1 MLYWQTIP
9 ESGAPYTLDRQTL
22 LLLGALAFMLA
33 IWLLYRILRNRPM
46 AESNAAAVSSAESTL
61 MTRVPPPPLP
71 KVEKILTRLE
81 EEYPEFCGIVREVQ
95 KYTTLPALLAQTEVR
110 RGFAHLETL
119 ILKTDRLPAKGT
131 LGIQAESRSLS
142 AETKREAKATMLT
155 VIRLIQ
161 DMDGVREKSGT
172 FIDEQLDSFLERI

>member
-1 MLYWQTIP
+1 MLSWQTIAQ
-9 ESGAPYTLDRQTL
+9 STAPYNLDRQTL

-46 AESNAAAVSSAESTL
+46 VESNAAAESSAESTM

-71 KVEKILTRLE
+71 KVEKILSRLE
-81 EEYPEFCGIVREVQ
+81 GEYPEFCSIVREVQ
-95 KYTTLPALLAQTEVR
+95 KYSTLPALLAQTEVR

-119 ILKTDRLPAKGT
+119 LLKTDRLPAKGT
-131 LGIQAESRSLS
+131 LGIQSDSMSLS
-142 AETKREAKATMLT
+142 GETRRDAKATMLT

-161 DMDGVREKSGT
+161 DVDGVREKSGP